1 MKLTPLDLRKQQFGK
16 AFRGY
21 DADEV
26 RSFLDLVA
34 RQWEEVQDEVRLAGE
49 RVTAMEHK
57 LKHYERVEMA
67 LQEALEAA
75 RESARRAEAV
85 AEQRAKM
92 IVEEAELKAMR
103 VVSDAEQERYH
114 LRQDFVK
121 LTHRQNEVAAR
132 LRGFLMSE
140 LEILAQFQGDDPVGF
155 IRLVPAGRAGELGA
169 GPQRA
174 IGEGEPA
181 AAAERPKEPT
191 AEEHEAPAAPVESAP
206 AAHTIGEVA
215 LPEPVAAATPN
226 DPPDQRA
233 RPSSFESVLDAPVA
247 AAELAPEAAPTPDV
261 QPDPEPLPAPPAAA
275 VQPAPSENG
284 VPVEPAA
291 PASQE
296 DRPLHQILLDR
307 LRGGTPNPGP
317 SVWERY
323 TAVPDEPGGDA
334 APASSGDA
342 GPAPTSD
349 AAHGWS
355 LRSLVTGEAEPDA
368 PAQVPADE
376 REKIRRLL
384 EDLD

>member
-16 AFRGY
+16 TFRGY
-21 DADEV
+21 DTDEV

-34 RQWEEVQDEVRLAGE
+34 RQWEEVQDESRLADE
-49 RVTAMEHK
+49 RVRAAEHK
-57 LKHYERVEMA
+57 LKHYERVEIA

-75 RESARRAEAV
+75 RESAKRAEAT
-85 AEQRAKM
+85 ADERAKL
-92 IVEEAELKAMR
+92 IVEEAELRAMR

-121 LTHRQNEVAAR
+121 LSHRQNEVAAR

-155 IRLVPAGRAGELGA
+155 IKLVPA

-174 IGEGEPA
+174 IGEGTPADAIADPSAAPEAPADEPA
-181 AAAERPKEPT
+181 ATEAEPP
-191 AEEHEAPAAPVESAP
+191 HVV
-206 AAHTIGEVA
+206 HTIDEVELPA
-215 LPEPVAAATPN
+215 PEPVA
-226 DPPDQRA
+226 PPHAEQSDEPK
-233 RPSSFESVLDAPVA
+233 PSPFESILDAPMA
-247 AAELAPEAAPTPDV
+247 GADLAPEPATP
-261 QPDPEPLPAPPAAA
+261 PEPEPVPEPAPEIESPAPQPAAS
-275 VQPAPSENG
+275 PA
-284 VPVEPAA
+284 
-291 PASQE
+291 

-307 LRGGTPNPGP
+307 LRGGTPQAEP

-323 TAVPDEPGGDA
+323 TAVSDDQGDAAGGDT

-342 GPAPTSD
+342 GPAPASD

-355 LRSLVTGEAEPDA
+355 LRSLVTGEREPDA
-368 PAQVPADE
+368 PAPVPADE

>member
-85 AEQRAKM
+85 ADQRAKM

-155 IRLVPAGRAGELGA
+155 IRLVPAGRPGELA
-169 GPQRA
+169 PGPQRA
-174 IGEGEPA
+174 LGEGEPPAAPEQTEEPA
-181 AAAERPKEPT
+181 AAQ
-191 AEEHEAPAAPVESAP
+191 HDAPPAPVESAP
-206 AAHTIGEVA
+206 AAHTIGEVD
-215 LPEPVAAATPN
+215 LPEPVAATPSY
-226 DPPDQRA
+226 DAPDHRA
-233 RPSSFESVLDAPVA
+233 EPSPFESVLDTPVA
-247 AAELAPEAAPTPDV
+247 SAALEPEAELTPD
-261 QPDPEPLPAPPAAA
+261 PTARPEPLPAPPAAE
-275 VQPAPSENG
+275 VEPATTDNG
-284 VPVEPAA
+284 VPLEPPA
-291 PASQE
+291 PASHE

-307 LRGGTPNPGP
+307 LRGGTPQQEP

-355 LRSLVTGEAEPDA
+355 LRSLVTGEPEPEA

>member
-21 DADEV
+21 DSDEV

-34 RQWEEVQDEVRLAGE
+34 RQWEELQDEVRLADE
-49 RVTAMEHK
+49 RVGAMEHK

-75 RESARRAEAV
+75 RESAKRAEA
-85 AEQRAKM
+85 AADQRAKL

-155 IRLVPAGRAGELGA
+155 IKLVPAGRAGELPP

-174 IGEGEPA
+174 IGEGSAAPTEGAEAPTPGAYEEEVPA
-181 AAAERPKEPT
+181 AAEAAPVAHSVVDLPEP
-191 AEEHEAPAAPVESAP
+191 APAAPAAEAPIPTVEEP
-206 AAHTIGEVA
+206 AASPFESILDTPIA
-215 LPEPVAAATPN
+215 AADEPVP
-226 DPPDQRA
+226 
-233 RPSSFESVLDAPVA
+233 APQ
-247 AAELAPEAAPTPDV
+247 PE
-261 QPDPEPLPAPPAAA
+261 PAPPPLATD
-275 VQPAPSENG
+275 
-284 VPVEPAA
+284 AA
-291 PASQE
+291 PAPVE
-296 DRPLHQILLDR
+296 NGAPPHAPAPADRPLHQILLDR
-307 LRGGTPNPGP
+307 LRGSSPNPEP

-323 TAVPDEPGGDA
+323 TAVPDEAADGGGGDT